1 MTHLTA
7 REIDNM
13 SLEARKKRLNEL
25 QEEMLLLR
33 AEQALGGS
41 ASNPGAY
48 KQVKRSIARL
58 KTKMLESRQE
68 QEINGKYLQSMRPP

>member
-1 MTHLTA
+1 MTHLSA

-13 SLEARKKRLNEL
+13 STDVRKARLLEL
-25 QEEMLLLR
+25 QEEMMQLR

-41 ASNPGAY
+41 ASNLGAY

-58 KTKMLESRQE
+58 LTKMHEERRE
-68 QEINGKYLQSMRPP
+68 

>member
-1 MTHLTA
+1 MTYLSA

-13 SLEARKKRLNEL
+13 SSDVRKERLLEL
-25 QEEMLLLR
+25 QEEMMQLR

-41 ASNPGAY
+41 ASNLGAY

-58 KTKMLESRQE
+58 LTKMHEARRE
-68 QEINGKYLQSMRPP
+68 

>member
-1 MTHLTA
+1 MTHLST

-13 SLEARKKRLNEL
+13 SLEARKKRMNEL

-41 ASNPGAY
+41 ASNPGSY

-58 KTKMLESRQE
+58 KTKMQE
-68 QEINGKYLQSMRPP
+68 ARSKTGVGN

>member
-1 MTHLTA
+1 MTNLSA

-13 SLEARKKRLNEL
+13 SAEARLKRLAEL
-25 QEEMLLLR
+25 KEEMLQLR

-48 KQVKRSIARL
+48 KQVRRSIARL
-58 KTKMLESRQE
+58 KTKIKESRKE
-68 QEINGKYLQSMRPP
+68 

>member
-1 MTHLTA
+1 MMTNLSA

-13 SLEARKKRLNEL
+13 SAEARLKRLAEL
-25 QEEMLLLR
+25 KEEMLQLR

-48 KQVKRSIARL
+48 KQVRRSIARL
-58 KTKMLESRQE
+58 KTKIKESRKE
-68 QEINGKYLQSMRPP
+68 

>member
-1 MTHLTA
+1 MMSNLSA

-13 SLEARKKRLNEL
+13 SAEARLKRLAEL
-25 QEEMLLLR
+25 KEEMMQLR

-48 KQVKRSIARL
+48 KQVRRSIARL
-58 KTKMLESRQE
+58 KTKIHESRKE
-68 QEINGKYLQSMRPP
+68 

>member
-1 MTHLTA
+1 MTFLTT

-48 KQVKRSIARL
+48 KQVKHSASQNKDVRI
-58 KTKMLESRQE
+58 KTGVG
-68 QEINGKYLQSMRPP
+68 N

>member
-1 MTHLTA
+1 MTYLSA

-13 SLEARKKRLNEL
+13 STDVRKERLLEL
-25 QEEMLLLR
+25 QEEMMQLR

-41 ASNPGAY
+41 ASNLGAY

-58 KTKMLESRQE
+58 LTKMHEARRE
-68 QEINGKYLQSMRPP
+68 